1 VYAGIFAGVALLGY
15 REMAPERLIHLGS
28 IPLGCV
34 FTFLLT
40 SAGYLLA
47 LRYAASQ
54 CAKFPRPSWNRRF
67 PLVEW
72 RYDPLQF
79 LLFLMLIALG
89 LLVESLSRL
98 PGSGA
103 NGLSIVIF
111 LSSLLLGESTGLV
124 IGCVI
129 HRRHVRTI

>member
-15 REMAPERLIHLGS
+15 REMAPERLIHLDRS

-34 FTFLLT
+34 FTSLLT
-40 SAGYLLA
+40 SVGYLLA
-47 LRYAASQ
+47 LHYAASQ

-89 LLVESLSRL
+89 LLVGSLSRL
-98 PGSGA
+98 PGSRA
-103 NGLSIVIF
+103 N
-111 LSSLLLGESTGLV
+111 
-124 IGCVI
+124 
-129 HRRHVRTI
+129 